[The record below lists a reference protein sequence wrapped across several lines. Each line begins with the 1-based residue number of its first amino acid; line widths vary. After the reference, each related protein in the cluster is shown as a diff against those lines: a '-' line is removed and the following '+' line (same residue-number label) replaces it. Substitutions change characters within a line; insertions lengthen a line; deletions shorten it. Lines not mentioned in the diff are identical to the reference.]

1 MIYCVIPQALSDE
14 LYDKMVA
21 YYKDDPN
28 VTVII
33 DRREGPDRRR
43 GAERPSTRS
52 SASCATG
59 ATGACRGHLP
69 ADVLGGLTVKVVVH
83 VDGGARG
90 NPGPGGGRQRS

>member
-43 GAERPSTRS
+43 GSVSDEFKEQRELRDRRNRRPTGTFP
-52 SASCATG
+52 ATYSG
-59 ATGACRGHLP
+59 
-69 ADVLGGLTVKVVVH
+69 D
-83 VDGGARG
+83 
-90 NPGPGGGRQRS
+90 